1 MNRVRSE
8 EDLKNTISGLICR
21 SYFLKDA
28 REKSLHRT
36 EKFVEEYKTL
46 VEQELVRN
54 VLDII
59 KRQVNPKEL
68 DYERMLRKT
77 YFDFRSELLNQNIV
91 LVDSVII
98 KNFIL

>member
-1 MNRVRSE
+1 M
-8 EDLKNTISGLICR
+8 C
-21 SYFLKDA
+21 
-28 REKSLHRT
+28 LH
-36 EKFVEEYKTL
+36 L
-46 VEQELVRN
+46 LN